1 MKNSLVKRTLSIV
14 LSAIMLVS
22 CAVSVFAATENNS
35 IDPVIIVGGI
45 DANPLIA
52 NPNSQDAETVFPPSD
67 AEMNYF
73 IGKLIT
79 LMNTAVASNNYD
91 EILNYTYSWVYPIMD
106 KISMNNDGTKKSN
119 NVGVQKY
126 THSLSYYRTDAQLL
140 EKVAGTLGK
149 GMAEKLGYN
158 NIYVFQYDWRL
169 DPFDNA
175 NSLAEFVKE
184 VKAASHKDQ
193 VSIVSEG
200 YGANVAVTYLSEH
213 SETAHKD
220 VSKFVTVSSAFMGT
234 SLIGDLFTG
243 NLIVKDSTFS
253 YPNNVGYG
261 QFQNLTSAYIRWSN
275 DFSDNPITAFS
286 TWLTNYIL
294 NGEWETQ
301 SYIINIMTM
310 MGHTITK
317 MYDKYLREM
326 LRNYLGLWAMVPLEY
341 YDDAYEYMF
350 IDREEPNASLVKKIN
365 AYKKLQ
371 KSASSILTDAQKA
384 GIDVSVVAMW
394 DLQLLPIGNDY
405 MSSESGND
413 ERDINDMS
421 NELYG
426 LSAQSDGVIDT
437 YYASFG
443 AYCTALND
451 VGRAALI
458 MQTKDKDHDHLSS
471 TYDYL
476 DPKHKLGAICHYID
490 ASTCALPENTYFIRN
505 MKHGSFQEG
514 SNTIDLIDWLACD
527 DDTNINARWEF
538 GQFMTINRYV
548 DPAILVVDSDKDK
561 NGQYLLG
568 DVNLDGKVTAADARL
583 ALRIAANL
591 DPMPAEDSVQ
601 FKNADVNNDKKLTAQ
616 DARTILRVVARLQ
629 NF

>member
-193 VSIVSEG
+193 VSIVCEG
-200 YGANVAVTYLSEH
+200 YGANVAVTYLSEY

-405 MSSESGND
+405 MPSESGND

-591 DPMPAEDSVQ
+591 EPMPAEDSVQ

>member
-79 LMNTAVASNNYD
+79 IMNTAVASNNYD

>member
-1 MKNSLVKRTLSIV
+1 MKNSLVKRTLSVV

-35 IDPVIIVGGI
+35 IDPVILVGGI
-45 DANPLIA
+45 DANPLKA
-52 NPNSQDAETVFPPSD
+52 NPNTQDAETVFPPSD
-67 AEMNYF
+67 AEMSYF

-79 LMNTAVASNNYD
+79 LMNTSVATGDYD
-91 EILNYTYSWVYPIMD
+91 EVLNYTYSWVYPIMD
-106 KISMNNDGTKKSN
+106 KISMNNDGSNKSN

-126 THSLSYYRTDAQLL
+126 THSLSYYRTDTELL
-140 EKVAGTLGK
+140 ETVAGTLGK
-149 GMAEKLGYN
+149 GMAEKIGYN

-169 DPFDNA
+169 DPFENA
-175 NSLAEFVKE
+175 DKLAEFVTE

-193 VSIVSEG
+193 VSIVCEG
-200 YGANVAVTYLSEH
+200 YGANVAVTYLSSH

-220 VSKFVTVSSAFMGT
+220 VSKFVTISSAFMGT

-243 NLIVKDSTFS
+243 NIIVKDSTFS

-261 QFQNLTSAYIRWSN
+261 QFQNLTSAFIRWSN
-275 DFSDNPITAFS
+275 DFSDNPFTAFS
-286 TWLTNYIL
+286 TWITNYVL

-350 IDREEPNASLVKKIN
+350 IDREEPNATLVQKIN

-371 KSASSILTDAQKA
+371 RNASSILTDAQNA

-405 MSSESGND
+405 MPSELGND

-476 DPKHKLGAICHYID
+476 DAKHKLGAICHYID

-505 MKHGSFQEG
+505 MKHGTFAEG
-514 SNTIDLIDWLACD
+514 SNTIDFIDWLACT
-527 DDTNINARWEF
+527 DDTNINSRWEF
-538 GQFMTINRYV
+538 GQFMTINRYL
-548 DPAILVVDSDKDK
+548 DPAVLVVDSDADK

-568 DVNLDGKVTAADARL
+568 DVNLDGKVTAGDARL
-583 ALRIAANL
+583 ALRMAAKL
-591 DPMPAEDSVQ
+591 DPMPEEDSVQ
-601 FKNADVNNDKKLTAQ
+601 FKNTDVDNNKEITAN

-629 NF
+629 SF

>member
-476 DPKHKLGAICHYID
+476 DPKHKRGAICHYID

>member
-200 YGANVAVTYLSEH
+200 YGANVAVTYLSKH

-405 MSSESGND
+405 MPSESGND

>member
-1 MKNSLVKRTLSIV
+1 MKNSLVKRTLSVV

-35 IDPVIIVGGI
+35 IDPVILVGGI
-45 DANPLIA
+45 DANPLKA
-52 NPNSQDAETVFPPSD
+52 NPNTQDAETVFPPSD
-67 AEMNYF
+67 AEMSYF

-79 LMNTAVASNNYD
+79 LMNTSVATGDYD
-91 EILNYTYSWVYPIMD
+91 EVLNYTYSWVYPIMD
-106 KISMNNDGTKKSN
+106 KISMNNDGSNKSN

-126 THSLSYYRTDAQLL
+126 THSLSYYRTDTELL
-140 EKVAGTLGK
+140 ETVAGTLGK
-149 GMAEKLGYN
+149 GMAEKIGYN

-169 DPFDNA
+169 DPFENA
-175 NSLAEFVKE
+175 DKLAEFVTE

-193 VSIVSEG
+193 VSIVCEG
-200 YGANVAVTYLSEH
+200 YGANVAVTYLSSH

-220 VSKFVTVSSAFMGT
+220 VSKFVTISSAFMGT

-243 NLIVKDSTFS
+243 NIIVKDSTFS

-261 QFQNLTSAYIRWSN
+261 QFQNLTSAFIRWSN
-275 DFSDNPITAFS
+275 DFSDNPFTAFS
-286 TWLTNYIL
+286 TWITNYVL

-350 IDREEPNASLVKKIN
+350 IDREEPNATLVQKIN

-371 KSASSILTDAQKA
+371 RNASSILTDAQNA

-405 MSSESGND
+405 MPSELGND

-476 DPKHKLGAICHYID
+476 DAKHKLGAICHYID

-505 MKHGSFQEG
+505 MKHGTFAEG
-514 SNTIDLIDWLACD
+514 SNTIDFIDWLACT
-527 DDTNINARWEF
+527 DDTNINSRWEF
-538 GQFMTINRYV
+538 GQFMTINRYL
-548 DPAILVVDSDKDK
+548 DPAILVVDSDADK

-568 DVNLDGKVTAADARL
+568 DVNLDGKVTAGDARL
-583 ALRIAANL
+583 ALRMAAKL
-591 DPMPAEDSVQ
+591 DPMPEEDSVQ
-601 FKNADVNNDKKLTAQ
+601 FKNTDVDNNKEITAN

-629 NF
+629 SF

>member
-14 LSAIMLVS
+14 LWAFMLVS
-22 CAVSVFAATENNS
+22 CGVSVFEATENNS

-67 AEMNYF
+67 VEMNYF

>member
-1 MKNSLVKRTLSIV
+1 MKNSLVKRTLSVV

-35 IDPVIIVGGI
+35 IDPVILVGGI
-45 DANPLIA
+45 DANPLKA
-52 NPNSQDAETVFPPSD
+52 NPNTQDAETVFPPSD
-67 AEMNYF
+67 AEMSYF

-79 LMNTAVASNNYD
+79 LMNTSVATGDYD
-91 EILNYTYSWVYPIMD
+91 EVLNYTYSWVYPIMD
-106 KISMNNDGTKKSN
+106 KISMNNDGSNKSN

-126 THSLSYYRTDAQLL
+126 THSLSYYRTDTELL
-140 EKVAGTLGK
+140 ETVAGTLGK
-149 GMAEKLGYN
+149 GMAEKIGYN

-169 DPFDNA
+169 DPFENA
-175 NSLAEFVKE
+175 DKLAEFVTE

-193 VSIVSEG
+193 VSIVCEG
-200 YGANVAVTYLSEH
+200 YGANVAVTYLSSH

-220 VSKFVTVSSAFMGT
+220 VSKFVTISSAFMGT

-243 NLIVKDSTFS
+243 NIIVKDSTFS

-261 QFQNLTSAYIRWSN
+261 QFQNLTSAFIRWSN
-275 DFSDNPITAFS
+275 DFSDNPFTAFS
-286 TWLTNYIL
+286 TWITNYVL

-350 IDREEPNASLVKKIN
+350 IDREEPNATLVQKIN

-371 KSASSILTDAQKA
+371 RNASSILTDAQKA

-405 MSSESGND
+405 MPSELGND

-476 DPKHKLGAICHYID
+476 DAKHKLGAICHYID

-505 MKHGSFQEG
+505 MKHGTFAEG
-514 SNTIDLIDWLACD
+514 SNTIDFIDWLACT
-527 DDTNINARWEF
+527 DDTNINSRWEF
-538 GQFMTINRYV
+538 GQFMTINRYL
-548 DPAILVVDSDKDK
+548 DPAILVVDSDADK

-568 DVNLDGKVTAADARL
+568 DVNLDGKVTAGDARL
-583 ALRIAANL
+583 ALRMAAKL
-591 DPMPAEDSVQ
+591 DPMPEADSVQ
-601 FKNADVNNDKKLTAQ
+601 FKNTDVDNNKEITAN

-629 NF
+629 SF

>member
-1 MKNSLVKRTLSIV
+1 MKNSLVKRTLSVV

-35 IDPVIIVGGI
+35 IDPVILVGGI
-45 DANPLIA
+45 DANPLKA
-52 NPNSQDAETVFPPSD
+52 NPNTQDAETVFPPSD
-67 AEMNYF
+67 AEMSYF

-79 LMNTAVASNNYD
+79 LMNTSVATGDYD
-91 EILNYTYSWVYPIMD
+91 EVLNYTYSWVYPIMD
-106 KISMNNDGTKKSN
+106 KISMNNDGSNKSN

-126 THSLSYYRTDAQLL
+126 THSLSYYRTDTELL
-140 EKVAGTLGK
+140 ETVAGTLGK
-149 GMAEKLGYN
+149 GMAEKIGYN

-169 DPFDNA
+169 DPFENA
-175 NSLAEFVKE
+175 DKLAEFVTE

-193 VSIVSEG
+193 VSIVCEG
-200 YGANVAVTYLSEH
+200 YGANVAVTYLSSH

-220 VSKFVTVSSAFMGT
+220 VSKFVTISSAFMGT

-243 NLIVKDSTFS
+243 NIIVKDSTFS

-261 QFQNLTSAYIRWSN
+261 QFQNLTSAFIRWSN
-275 DFSDNPITAFS
+275 DFSDNPFTAFS
-286 TWLTNYIL
+286 TWITNYVL

-350 IDREEPNASLVKKIN
+350 IDSEEPNATLVQKIN

-371 KSASSILTDAQKA
+371 RNASSILTDAQKA

-405 MSSESGND
+405 MPSELGND

-476 DPKHKLGAICHYID
+476 DAKHKLGAICHYID

-505 MKHGSFQEG
+505 MKHGTFAEG
-514 SNTIDLIDWLACD
+514 SNTIDFISWLACT
-527 DDTNINARWEF
+527 DDTNINSRWEF
-538 GQFMTINRYV
+538 GQFMTINRYL
-548 DPAILVVDSDKDK
+548 DPAILVVDSDADK

-568 DVNLDGKVTAADARL
+568 DVNLDGKVTAGDARL
-583 ALRIAANL
+583 ALRMAAKL
-591 DPMPAEDSVQ
+591 DPMPEADSVQ
-601 FKNADVNNDKKLTAQ
+601 FKNTDVDNNKEITAN

-629 NF
+629 SF

>member
-405 MSSESGND
+405 MPSESGND

>member
-14 LSAIMLVS
+14 LSAVMLIS
-22 CAVSVFAATENNS
+22 CAVSVFAVTDNNS

-45 DANPLIA
+45 DANPLVA

-67 AEMNYF
+67 AEMNYY

-106 KISMNNDGTKKSN
+106 KISMNNDGTNKSN

-126 THSLSYYRTDAQLL
+126 THSLSYYRTDTELC

-149 GMAEKLGYN
+149 GMAEKIGYN

-169 DPFDNA
+169 DPFENADN
-175 NSLAEFVKE
+175 LAQFVKE
-184 VKAASHKDQ
+184 VKEKAHKDQ
-193 VSIVSEG
+193 VSIVCEG
-200 YGANVAVTYLSEH
+200 YGANVAVTYLSTH
-213 SETAHKD
+213 SDTSYKD
-220 VSKFVTVSSAFMGT
+220 ISKFVTVSSAFMGT

-243 NLIVKDSTFS
+243 NLIVKDSSFS

-261 QFQNLTSAYIRWSN
+261 QFQGLTSAYIRWSN

-301 SYIINIMTM
+301 AYIINIMTM

-317 MYDKYLREM
+317 MYDRYLRDM
-326 LRNYLGLWAMVPLEY
+326 LKSYLGLWAMVPLEY
-341 YDDAYEYMF
+341 YDDAFEYMF
-350 IDREEPNASLVKKIN
+350 TDTEEPNADLVKKIY

-371 KSASSILTDAQKA
+371 TNGAKILNDAQKA

-413 ERDINDMS
+413 ERDINDFS

-458 MQTKDKDHDHLSS
+458 TQTKDKNHNHLSS
-471 TYDYL
+471 NYDNL

-505 MKHGSFQEG
+505 MKHGTFAEG
-514 SNTIDLIDWLACD
+514 SNTIDFINWLACT
-527 DDTNINARWEF
+527 DDTDINSRFEYP
-538 GQFMTINRYV
+538 QFMAANRYIN
-548 DPAILVVDSDKDK
+548 PTILITGSELNP

-568 DVNLDGKVTAADARL
+568 DVNLDGKVTAEDARL
-583 ALRIAANL
+583 CLRIAAKL
-591 DPMPAEDSVQ
+591 EPMPDKDSVQ
-601 FKNADVNNDKKLTAQ
+601 FKNADVNDDKEITAS
-616 DARTILRVVARLQ
+616 DARIILRVVARLQ

>member
-1 MKNSLVKRTLSIV
+1 MKNSLVKRTLSVV

-35 IDPVIIVGGI
+35 IDPVILVGGI
-45 DANPLIA
+45 DANPLKA
-52 NPNSQDAETVFPPSD
+52 NPNTQDAETVFPPSD
-67 AEMNYF
+67 AEMSYF

-79 LMNTAVASNNYD
+79 LMNTSVATGDYD
-91 EILNYTYSWVYPIMD
+91 EVLNYTYSWVYPIMD
-106 KISMNNDGTKKSN
+106 KISMNNDGSNKSN

-126 THSLSYYRTDAQLL
+126 THSLSYYRTDTELL
-140 EKVAGTLGK
+140 ETVAGTLGK
-149 GMAEKLGYN
+149 GMAEKIGYN

-169 DPFDNA
+169 DPFENA
-175 NSLAEFVKE
+175 DKLAEFVTE

-193 VSIVSEG
+193 VSIVCEG
-200 YGANVAVTYLSEH
+200 YGANVAVTYLSSH

-220 VSKFVTVSSAFMGT
+220 VSKFVTISSAFMGT

-243 NLIVKDSTFS
+243 NIIVKDSTFS

-261 QFQNLTSAYIRWSN
+261 QFQNLTSAFIRWSN
-275 DFSDNPITAFS
+275 DFSDNPFTAFS
-286 TWLTNYIL
+286 TWITNYVL

-350 IDREEPNASLVKKIN
+350 IDREEPNATLVQKIN

-371 KSASSILTDAQKA
+371 RNASSILTDAQKA

-405 MSSESGND
+405 MPSELGND

-476 DPKHKLGAICHYID
+476 DAKHKLGAICHYID

-505 MKHGSFQEG
+505 MKHGTFAEG
-514 SNTIDLIDWLACD
+514 SNTIDFIVWLACT
-527 DDTNINARWEF
+527 DDTNINSRWEF
-538 GQFMTINRYV
+538 GQFMTINRYL
-548 DPAILVVDSDKDK
+548 DPAILVVDSDADK

-568 DVNLDGKVTAADARL
+568 DVNLDGKVTAGDARL
-583 ALRIAANL
+583 ALRMAAKL
-591 DPMPAEDSVQ
+591 DPMPEADSVQ
-601 FKNADVNNDKKLTAQ
+601 FKNTDVDNNKEITAN

-629 NF
+629 SF

>member
-67 AEMNYF
+67 VEMNYF

-220 VSKFVTVSSAFMGT
+220 VSKFVTISSAFMGT

-405 MSSESGND
+405 MPSESGND